1 MEIRETKIT
10 PVTKQYDVLVCGGG
24 FAGISAALAAARLG
38 KKVALL
44 EREFMLGGLG
54 TAGLIAIYLPLCDGK
69 GRQVSFGIAEEL
81 LRLSVSMGYEEKP
94 QGPRGYFNW
103 VVSDDP
109 SRRTEKDPRF
119 EVQYNPQ
126 VCAILMEQALLK
138 AGVKILYGTYAVGVE
153 KQNGRIS
160 AVITESKSGR
170 EAIAVST
177 VVDATGDA
185 DIVKFAE
192 LPNALHG
199 KGNSLASWY
208 AFCDRDGYS
217 LRLLGVC
224 DVPEDETDPNTK
236 TALHTKKP
244 CSGVD
249 AEETSQ
255 FVIESHASILNDL
268 KIKRKENEDINI
280 ATFATIPQL
289 RMTRRLLGKTVLTDE
304 HPFEYVADSVGMVS
318 DWRRRGPVFEVPF
331 SSLYSEA
338 CVNLI
343 TAGRCTS
350 VTDEM
355 WDIMRVIPCCAVT
368 GQAAG
373 TAAAMCDDFS
383 ALSVDDLQ
391 AQLRK
396 DGVILHECEL

>member
-10 PVTKQYDVLVCGGG
+10 PVTKSCDVLVCGGG
-24 FAGISAALAAARLG
+24 FAGISAALSAARMG
-38 KKVALL
+38 KKVVLL

-54 TAGLIAIYLPLCDGK
+54 TAGLIAIYLPICDGY
-69 GRQVSFGIAEEL
+69 GRQVSFGLAEEL
-81 LRLSVSMGYEEKP
+81 LRLSVSMGFEGRP
-94 QGPRGYFNW
+94 QGPRGYYNW

-109 SRRTEKDPRF
+109 AKRTNKDPRF

-126 VCAILMEQALLK
+126 ICAILMEQELLK
-138 AGVKILYGTYAVGVE
+138 AGVEILYGTYAVGVE
-153 KQNGRIS
+153 RQNDRIS

-170 EAIAVST
+170 EAISVST

-192 LPNALHG
+192 LPNALLEN
-199 KGNSLASWY
+199 GNSLASWY
-208 AFCDRDGYS
+208 AFCDKDGYC
-217 LRLLGVC
+217 LRLLGIC
-224 DVPEDETDPNTK
+224 DVPDDETDPNTK
-236 TALHTKKP
+236 SALHTKIT

-249 AEETSQ
+249 AAETSQ
-255 FVIESHASILNDL
+255 FVIEAHASILNDL
-268 KIKRKENEDINI
+268 KIKRKENENINI
-280 ATFATIPQL
+280 TTFATIPQL
-289 RMTRRLLGKTVLTDE
+289 RMTRRLLGKTVLDDQ
-304 HPFEYVADSVGMVS
+304 HPHEFVEDSVGMVS

-331 SSLYSEA
+331 SSLYSEG

-350 VTDEM
+350 VTEEM

-383 ALSVDDLQ
+383 ALDVAALQ
-391 AQLRK
+391 EQLKK
-396 DGVILHECEL
+396 DGVVLHERDL